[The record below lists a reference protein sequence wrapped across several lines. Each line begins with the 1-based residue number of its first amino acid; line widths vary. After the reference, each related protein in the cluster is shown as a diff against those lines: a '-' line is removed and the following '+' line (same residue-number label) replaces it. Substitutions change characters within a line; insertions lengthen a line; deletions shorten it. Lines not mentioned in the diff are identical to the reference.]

1 MSFTRLI
8 GQEAVKKRL
17 AQEITG
23 NPCHASVFTGV
34 KGIGKHEFAHEYA
47 KALLCSEPTSD
58 GACGHCNNCRYIE
71 AKTHPDFIILEPEKG
86 SKGIKVTDVREK
98 IISDIKICPQISK
111 RKVYLIES
119 DALNEEG
126 QNALLKSL
134 EEPPENIMF
143 ILICEDPSLLLPTV
157 MSRTVEFKLQPYTK
171 EEISSF
177 LTKANEIHGGKNTP
191 QQLKFIAD
199 FSSGIIGRAIELLD
213 DEGFLRMRNEVMDMV
228 LSIGRDSYT
237 TVLNDRYIYFEEN
250 KDLID
255 DILLFVLWTLGDLDI
270 LIKNKASDKIMN
282 PDKRD
287 QLLKFLSDNPGVGVK
302 NISAASSC
310 VTTVRKRLELN
321 VNYMFAI
328 SDMLL
333 GMKKELQG

>member
-1 MSFTRLI
+1 
-8 GQEAVKKRL
+8 
-17 AQEITG
+17 
-23 NPCHASVFTGV
+23 
-34 KGIGKHEFAHEYA
+34 
-47 KALLCSEPTSD
+47 
-58 GACGHCNNCRYIE
+58 
-71 AKTHPDFIILEPEKG
+71 
-86 SKGIKVTDVREK
+86 
-98 IISDIKICPQISK
+98 
-111 RKVYLIES
+111 
-119 DALNEEG
+119 
-126 QNALLKSL
+126 
-134 EEPPENIMF
+134 
-143 ILICEDPSLLLPTV
+143 
-157 MSRTVEFKLQPYTK
+157 
-171 EEISSF
+171 
-177 LTKANEIHGGKNTP
+177 
-191 QQLKFIAD
+191 
-199 FSSGIIGRAIELLD
+199 
-213 DEGFLRMRNEVMDMV
+213 MDMV